1 MQAQSN
7 FKGEGVDVGSGSAL
21 CNSDAMD
28 QMEFEGGGE
37 ASDTL

>member
-7 FKGEGVDVGSGSAL
+7 FGGEGVDVGNDSAL
-21 CNSDAMD
+21 CNPDAMD
-28 QMEFEGGGE
+28 RMEFEGEGE